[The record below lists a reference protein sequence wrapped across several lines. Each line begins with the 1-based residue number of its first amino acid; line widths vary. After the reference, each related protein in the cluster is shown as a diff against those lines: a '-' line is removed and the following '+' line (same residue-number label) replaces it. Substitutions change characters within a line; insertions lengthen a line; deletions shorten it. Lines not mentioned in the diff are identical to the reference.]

1 MRFHPTDSGPAS
13 LPAVICSLKGAW
25 SCHAPFEGL
34 LFTFKKTKFESIFLV
49 LPGSVGD
56 RPLWVRRGQRTLCC
70 WALRAWLCLLNT
82 SKIRQLYKQD
92 QGPGQLPRVV
102 TVLGTEAGQAHVGTL
117 RESRQAGEVGR
128 RPPRSPLPGCPDA
141 LKEALGGTNLRQF
154 ISEDSIHSGH
164 KC

>member
-1 MRFHPTDSGPAS
+1 MLPLKDSRSPLRKLNLRVFS
-13 LPAVICSLKGAW
+13 WC
-25 SCHAPFEGL
+25 
-34 LFTFKKTKFESIFLV
+34 FLV
-49 LPGSVGD
+49 PLETDLCGSEEA
-56 RPLWVRRGQRTLCC
+56 RGPYAV

-117 RESRQAGEVGR
+117 RESRQAGEVGG